1 MTGRFS
7 KAPDPPGLHWAIV
20 LVLSVVTLGF
30 FADVWFIVQAVWVK
44 KFDPASRALPI
55 YVLGFVLS
63 LAGEIMP
70 KMGFDTPMVAAVW
83 VAAIALD
90 LVGSFSLRDSL
101 ADYLSNMEGRTRYL
115 SGTMTIFLGP
125 IYFQYHM
132 NHIRSAGRETS
143 RLVGGRA

>member
-1 MTGRFS
+1 MNTDQIGRFE
-7 KAPDPPGLHWAIV
+7 KVPPPPRLHWVIV

-55 YVLGFVLS
+55 YVAGFVLS
-63 LAGEIMP
+63 LAGEVMP
-70 KMGFDTPMVAAVW
+70 KMGFDTPMVAVVW
-83 VAAIALD
+83 VGAIALD
-90 LVGSFSLRDSL
+90 LVGSFNLRDSL
-101 ADYLSNMEGRTRYL
+101 AAYLSNLEGKRRYL

-132 NHIRSAGRETS
+132 NRIRSAA
-143 RLVGGRA
+143 RARA